1 MSYNQVIRFTE
12 KLSRASR
19 GVLRLPQRSSTLSF
33 GDGKNVH
40 VHCIYGKNE
49 KKRMYSTTIN
59 RGHTLIPSSKQFM
72 QQSKYMKQNKIPTK
86 SPFKK
91 TFVSVA
97 SGHNN
102 NNNSN
107 FNEQHAKAAT
117 ELVERLDYEHY
128 MLSIFFPPEKR
139 LLYQTIRAYNAEIST
154 IRDSVKGNELTAK
167 MRFQFWRDTLENIY
181 EASSNNRQIAN
192 HPTVIALERACREAR
207 LGRQWLER
215 CLNAKEAEMLEGEW
229 TNLSDM
235 EEYSEA
241 AFSSLIYSSIE
252 CLGVPET
259 PEINTAASHLGI
271 AQGITTLIRAVP
283 YTVETENRIPL
294 AKWILAK
301 NNCIDD
307 DMFLNS
313 LKDHNN
319 FSMEGKN
326 AIFEFASVAHNHL
339 RSAKETLTANQSND
353 DALVGPLVDPR
364 VYPAFLPAMLVQ
376 EYLNN
381 LEKADF
387 NVFDPNLRKRE
398 KRGWHT
404 VKLLWKVYRNSRS
417 GVLPFE

>member
-1 MSYNQVIRFTE
+1 MASLCS
-12 KLSRASR
+12 KLTRIPR
-19 GVLRLPQRSSTLSF
+19 GTNNVHENILRLTLLRKYYKSAVPTTSRTHDMVISGGGIFGAALGCRIAGSNNAIMKKRRVACLEAFKPKSF
-33 GDGKNVH
+33 G
-40 VHCIYGKNE
+40 
-49 KKRMYSTTIN
+49 R
-59 RGHTLIPSSKQFM
+59 
-72 QQSKYMKQNKIPTK
+72 
-86 SPFKK
+86 

-97 SGHNN
+97 SGHDNNN
-102 NNNSN
+102 NNNSSN
-107 FNEQHAKAAT
+107 FNERHAKAAV

-181 EASSNNRQIAN
+181 EPNSSNRQIAN

-215 CLNAKEAEMLEGEW
+215 CLNAKEAEMLEKEW

-235 EEYSEA
+235 EEYAEA
-241 AFSSLIYSSIE
+241 AFSSLIYSTIE

-259 PEINTAASHLGI
+259 HEINTAASHLGI

-283 YTVETENRIPL
+283 YAVETENRIPL

-307 DMFLNS
+307 DMFFNS
-313 LKDHNN
+313 LNDHNN

-339 RSAKETLTANQSND
+339 RSAKEMLTAKQSSD

-404 VKLLWKVYRNSRS
+404 LKLLWKVYRNSNS